1 MNKNKIISRFY
12 VIYGDNTP
20 IYVGYTNRTVRQRFK
35 EHQKDKDFSSYS
47 KVEVKEVDRL
57 AFDFTWDMKVVN
69 ANAKQVSNRESE
81 LIYKYNTQGSVYQK
95 GLCDIIGGQ
104 TWSNIKAFVHSNK
117 DNPKYVGMNS
127 VELFTYL
134 ADYRNK
140 VVKLQSFIGSYK
152 DPRQGKLQGFVK
164 VYQDPKVSK
173 LSNFINNYKDPKILK
188 ISSFISSY
196 KDHKMT
202 KLKSFMSN
210 YQDPKVVKLHSFIN
224 NYQNPRI
231 TKLSGFIHSYQDP
244 KVGKLRGFISDYRE
258 PEVVKLQNFIGN
270 YQDPIVPKLHNF
282 IGRYQ
287 DPKVPKLHRFI
298 SRYRNNN

>member
-35 EHQKDKDFSSYS
+35 EHNADKDFNSYS
-47 KVEVKEVDRL
+47 KVEVKEIDRL
-57 AFDFTWDMKVVN
+57 AFDFTWDMTVVN

-81 LIYKYNTQGSVYQK
+81 LIYKYNTQGSIYQK
-95 GLCDIIGGQ
+95 GLGDIIGGQ

-134 ADYRNK
+134 ADYRNKVIKLSHFISHYQDPKVSKLINFVSHYRDLRRDELALFIGSYKDPK

-224 NYQNPRI
+224 KYQNPRI
-231 TKLSGFIHSYQDP
+231 TKLHSFI
-244 KVGKLRGFISDYRE
+244 
-258 PEVVKLQNFIGN
+258 N
-270 YQDPIVPKLHNF
+270 
-282 IGRYQ
+282 RY
-287 DPKVPKLHRFI
+287 
-298 SRYRNNN
+298 